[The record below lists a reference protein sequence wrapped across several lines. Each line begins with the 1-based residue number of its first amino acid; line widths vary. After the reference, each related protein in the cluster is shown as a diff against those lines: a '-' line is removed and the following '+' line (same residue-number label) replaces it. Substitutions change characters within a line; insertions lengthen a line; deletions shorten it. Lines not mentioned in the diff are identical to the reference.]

1 MAQGRPRLKLLIIL
15 LLVDCFATLLISTA
29 HGEDDKSSSAEESSS
44 EVDMSESDMQQVGET
59 LISAQLNAIIDLYKQ
74 EDPVGLPGATVP
86 DPMPIPEIKQSFSI
100 AKMHMKNVLAYGLS
114 KFRIKLL
121 KTELHTMRVQTKVQ
135 IDEMQVVG
143 NYTMST
149 FFNRAEGPFEVVLK
163 NVMTKGNV
171 SLGVERD
178 GKVRTQDIS
187 LDIEFDD
194 MSMDFQNLGFMG
206 SIFQSVVNSA
216 SNLVFDTIKP
226 FMLSEA
232 YSKIRAEIDTRV
244 ENMTSEYNIL
254 FPNSISPLDMAI
266 GEARSLVRNK
276 KFDPFLIP
284 DYNTTAGIFGMQTSH
299 TWIRGV
305 SSFYRYGDIGIEMQN
320 NTVALSMKVG
330 TQRVKGSTQW
340 EVSVGRGMVTRA
352 GQAQFTVEHIKVA
365 FEVQQP
371 LDLRRKPKLNDI
383 QLELGNI
390 QVRCDGAG
398 TLDYVIEAVVNI
410 LPNLLRYQIMDAI
423 ENPLKTRIQEKLD
436 CINVEQMIKKHVK
449 EYERHGMEMKIDF
462 KIC

>member
-1 MAQGRPRLKLLIIL
+1 MIKSRWKLPLIVL
-15 LLVDCFATLLISTA
+15 LSVNCALIST
-29 HGEDDKSSSAEESSS
+29 EDKFSSASAEDSIPDD
-44 EVDMSESDMQQVGET
+44 VDGHKAHTGET
-59 LISAQLNAIIDLYKQ
+59 LISAQLFAIIDLYKQ

-86 DPMPIPEIKQSFSI
+86 DPMPIPEIQQSFSI

-114 KFRIKLL
+114 KFRIKFFT
-121 KTELHTMRVQTKVQ
+121 TELNTMKVQTAVQ
-135 IDEMQVVG
+135 IDEMQVKG

-149 FFNRAEGPFEVVLK
+149 FFNRAEGPFTVVLK
-163 NVMTKGNV
+163 NVLTKGNV

-187 LDIEFDD
+187 LDITFDD

-226 FMLSEA
+226 FMLNEA
-232 YSKIRAEIDTRV
+232 YTKIRAEIDTRV
-244 ENMTSEYNIL
+244 ENLTTEHSIV

-266 GEARSLVRNK
+266 GEARALVRNK
-276 KFDPFLIP
+276 KFDPYLIP
-284 DYNTTAGIFGMQTSH
+284 DYNTTAGIFGMHTAH

-305 SSFYRYGDIGIEMQN
+305 SSFYRYGDIGITMQN
-320 NTVALSMKVG
+320 NTVALRMQVG
-330 TQRVKGSTQW
+330 TQRIMGSTQW
-340 EVSVGRGMVTRA
+340 EVSVGRGMISRA

-365 FEVQQP
+365 FEVHQP
-371 LDLRRKPKLNDI
+371 LDLRRKPKLYDL

-423 ENPLKTRIQEKLD
+423 ENPLKARIQEKLD
-436 CINVEQMIKKHVK
+436 CVNVEQMIKKHVL
-449 EYERHGMEMKIDF
+449 EYEKQGFDMEIDL

>member
-1 MAQGRPRLKLLIIL
+1 MTKPRWKRLTALLLIN
-15 LLVDCFATLLISTA
+15 CTLLALISNVRCD
-29 HGEDDKSSSAEESSS
+29 DDKSSSGEDSTSDDADDHAAKATGES
-44 EVDMSESDMQQVGET
+44 
-59 LISAQLNAIIDLYKQ
+59 LISAQLFAIIDLYKQ

-114 KFRIKLL
+114 KFRIKLF
-121 KTELHTMRVQTKVQ
+121 KTELNTMKVQTGVQ
-135 IDEMQVVG
+135 IDEMLVKG
-143 NYTMST
+143 NYTLST
-149 FFNRAEGPFEVVLK
+149 FFNRAEGPFTVILK
-163 NVMTKGNV
+163 NVLTKGNV
-171 SLGVERD
+171 SLGVDRD

-187 LDIEFDD
+187 LDIAFDD

-232 YSKIRAEIDTRV
+232 YTKIREEIDTRV
-244 ENMTSEYNIL
+244 ENMTTEHSIL

-266 GEARSLVRNK
+266 GEARTMVRNK
-276 KFDPFLIP
+276 HFDPYLIP
-284 DYNTTAGIFGMQTSH
+284 DYNTTAGIFGMQTTH

-305 SSFYRYGDIGIEMQN
+305 SSFYRYGDIGILMQN
-320 NTVALSMKVG
+320 NTVSLTMQVG
-330 TQRVKGSTQW
+330 TQRIMGSTQW
-340 EVSVGRGMVTRA
+340 EVSMGRGMVTRA
-352 GQAQFTVEHIKVA
+352 GQAQFTVEHIKVS

-371 LDLRRKPKLNDI
+371 LDLRRKPKLNDL

-398 TLDYVIEAVVNI
+398 TLDYVVEAAVNI

-436 CINVEQMIKKHVK
+436 CINVEQMVKKHVV
-449 EYERHGMEMKIDF
+449 EYEKRGFDMELDL

>member
-1 MAQGRPRLKLLIIL
+1 MFRARLLIAL
-15 LLVDCFATLLISTA
+15 LLLNCLLISTVRCD
-29 HGEDDKSSSAEESSS
+29 EDKSSSAEESSP
-44 EVDMSESDMQQVGET
+44 EDVDKHNQQAEES
-59 LISAQLNAIIDLYKQ
+59 LISAQLFAVIDLYKQ

-114 KFRIKLL
+114 KFRIKMF
-121 KTELHTMRVQTKVQ
+121 KTELNTMKVQTGVQ
-135 IDEMQVVG
+135 IDEMLVKG

-149 FFNRAEGPFEVVLK
+149 FFNRAEGPFTVVLK

-171 SLGVERD
+171 SLSVDRD

-187 LDIEFDD
+187 LDITFDD

-244 ENMTSEYNIL
+244 ENMTTEYSIV

-266 GEARSLVRNK
+266 GEARTLVRNK
-276 KFDPFLIP
+276 KFDPYLIP
-284 DYNTTAGIFGMQTSH
+284 DYNTTAGIFGMHTSH

-305 SSFYRYGDIGIEMQN
+305 SSFYRYGDIGILMQN
-320 NTVALSMKVG
+320 NTVALTMQVG
-330 TQRVKGSTQW
+330 TQRIMGSTQW
-340 EVSVGRGMVTRA
+340 EVSVGRGMVSRA
-352 GQAQFTVEHIKVA
+352 GQAQFTVEHIKVS

-398 TLDYVIEAVVNI
+398 TLDYVVEAVVNI

-423 ENPLKTRIQEKLD
+423 ENPLKTRVQEKLD
-436 CINVEQMIKKHVK
+436 CINVEQMVKKHVV
-449 EYERHGMEMKIDF
+449 EYEKKGFDMEVNF
-462 KIC
+462 KLC

>member
-1 MAQGRPRLKLLIIL
+1 MMVKPRFKQLIALLLIN
-15 LLVDCFATLLISTA
+15 CSLISTVRC
-29 HGEDDKSSSAEESSS
+29 DDDRSSSAEDGDEHNK
-44 EVDMSESDMQQVGET
+44 QVGEN
-59 LISAQLNAIIDLYKQ
+59 LVSAQLFAIIDLYKQ

-121 KTELHTMRVQTKVQ
+121 KTELHTMKVQTGVQ
-135 IDEMQVVG
+135 IDEMLVKG

-149 FFNRAEGPFEVVLK
+149 FFNRAEGPFTVVLK

-171 SLGVERD
+171 SLGVDRD

-187 LDIEFDD
+187 LDIAFDD

-226 FMLSEA
+226 FMLNEA

-244 ENMTSEYNIL
+244 ENVTTENNIL

-266 GEARSLVRNK
+266 GEARTLVRNK
-276 KFDPFLIP
+276 KFDPYLIP
-284 DYNTTAGIFGMQTSH
+284 DYNTTAGIFGMHTSH

-305 SSFYRYGDIGIEMQN
+305 SSFYRYGNIGIVMQN
-320 NTVALSMKVG
+320 NTVALTMQIG
-330 TQRVKGSTQW
+330 TQRIMGSTQW
-340 EVSVGRGMVTRA
+340 EVSVGRGMLTRA

-371 LDLRRKPKLNDI
+371 LDLRKKPKLNDI

-398 TLDYVIEAVVNI
+398 TLDYIVEAVVNI

-423 ENPLKTRIQEKLD
+423 ENPLRSRIQEKLD
-436 CINVEQMIKKHVK
+436 CINVEQMIKKHMV
-449 EYERHGMEMKIDF
+449 EYEQRGFDMEIDL